1 MKISF
6 NWLKEYI
13 NTDLD
18 ANTVSEI
25 LTDIGLD
32 VVFFLRQQISQR
44 LLISSRIFGQSC
56 ARGWVSPRV
65 RDISEPSWR

>member
-6 NWLKEYI
+6 NWLKEYV

-25 LTDIGLD
+25 LTDIGLE
-32 VVFFLRQQISQR
+32 VEKTEI
-44 LLISSRIFGQSC
+44 I
-56 ARGWVSPRV
+56 
-65 RDISEPSWR
+65 E